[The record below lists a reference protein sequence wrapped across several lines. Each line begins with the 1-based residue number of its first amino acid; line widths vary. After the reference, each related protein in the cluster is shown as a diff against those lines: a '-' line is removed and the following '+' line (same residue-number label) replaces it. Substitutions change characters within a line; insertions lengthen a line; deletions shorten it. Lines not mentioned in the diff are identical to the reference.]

1 MAGAPSIAQSLA
13 ALPELERRCLAV
25 MAAVGTPLGRTAL
38 AEHLSTASVRHPPS
52 APATRHARTSPLGRA
67 LSSAD
72 LAPVIARW
80 VQRGLAIAC
89 ADMPGE
95 QYTCAPEATDAALSD
110 PACREALHA
119 LRTAWAPPP
128 DGPPHSA
135 YAYRPGVAERA
146 VCLARLSLYLGDQV
160 GADEHLARARQAY
173 ALRGYGWHHDEADV
187 LLHLL
192 HPRSSAAALSRMSP
206 GLRRS
211 YLEHLAVA
219 CFGSVGAPSHSML
232 DEMLAA
238 PATDGSSITA
248 SAVMLAALADREV
261 DAEALLAG
269 DDSTLARQARAL
281 SALWRGD
288 FAAARALSMQVVAH
302 PIGKRG
308 RKGPPLVGPLSPLL
322 LLALATGDPEHIA
335 CAREV
340 YTKLASRRDAAPALG
355 SLGLLLRMPPPQH
368 ARFEPGLSEFLE
380 QLCAAL
386 VYVFH
391 DEPIGDAGRRQLE
404 RTGTAMEGAGL
415 YWLAAQM
422 HTAVRA
428 LRAGPKPPNEPSRA
442 RGASLLALHRV
453 EEPWERALSQLESL
467 QPPATSRPDAASP
480 GKTAPQQRLVFAIQ
494 LHDEYGGADEIDEFE
509 LQQLAALEDEIER
522 TAEFGDRE
530 PLVRTAR
537 RHRERIAGA
546 GAERGK
552 RSGPE
557 PARPKLLSIEP
568 RLQVRRGQGYTAGR
582 AVALRAL
589 VTKDAEAEY
598 LTPEDKRV
606 LGRII
611 VQRAWYGNEAVF
623 SSLAPLALIG
633 HPRVY
638 WRDALDGSPVPVLA
652 QPPVL
657 RVVQRKGR
665 GSSLHVEP
673 PANSAGIGLQVDREG
688 RLLVSELSP
697 AHVNVQRAV
706 LELPPIPRQGEAR
719 LRRIL
724 GRMGTLFAIESQVGV
739 EDAAGALEQ
748 TEADARP
755 FIQLTR
761 ADAGLRARVSV
772 APLGISGPTFG
783 AGEGLATVVAEVE
796 GRRVRAERDLKA
808 ERAQLAALLQAI
820 PALQA
825 AQGALPLELDALEPC
840 LSLLEALRALGEAVV
855 VTWSGEQT
863 LSLVGAAELSSLRL
877 TLGERGE
884 WLQATGTLQI
894 DEDTVLS
901 LLRVLSQRTPDGRFL
916 ALGDGRYL
924 SLSQELA
931 AQLGAL
937 DAATTGTTRGK
948 RGESIELSPLALGF
962 VSPWLR
968 TLRAA
973 GGLTLD
979 ARTARQLERI
989 ERAYAV
995 TPELPRTLECEL
1007 RAYQVSGFEFLSR
1020 VAQVGAGA
1028 CLADDMGLGKTV
1040 MTLALLLERGALG
1053 PALVVTPTSVRA
1065 NWFDEA
1071 LRFAPALRL
1080 RRLEGT
1086 DAAALGALQ
1095 AFDVLACSY
1104 TVMTQRIEQLEGVRF
1119 ATVVLD
1125 ETQAIKNPGTQRA
1138 RAARRLV
1145 ADARVALTGT
1155 PVENHLGDLYG
1166 IMSFLNPGL
1175 LGDARHFDARFAKPI
1190 QREGDARAREHL
1202 RRLIAPFVLR
1212 RRKSEV
1218 LRELP
1223 PRTEITLRVDPDPAE
1238 QAFTEALRR
1247 AALARLSG
1255 KDAAGSTISI
1265 LAEIT
1270 RLRRAACHPKLVDG
1284 GTALGSAKLERLI
1297 ELLHELRAGGH
1308 RALVFSQF
1316 VDFLSIV
1323 RDRLTTEGFR
1333 YQYLDGSTSES
1344 QRKKSVVAFQAGE
1357 GDLFLISLKAGGFGL
1372 NLTAADY
1379 VIHLDPWWNP
1389 AVEAQASD
1397 RAHRIGQERP
1407 VTVYRLVNAA
1417 TIEERVL
1424 SLHARKQALAEEL
1437 LRDHAEATRLDPALL
1452 LSLLQ
1457 DDPPAPTGR
1466 RAAEATALD

>member
-1 MAGAPSIAQSLA
+1 MAVGTSIAQSVD

-25 MAAVGTPLGRTAL
+25 LAAVGTPVGRTAL
-38 AEHLSTASVRHPPS
+38 AEHLRTASVRHPPR
-52 APATRHARTSPLGRA
+52 APATRHARPSPLGPA
-67 LSSAD
+67 LSSTE
-72 LAPVIARW
+72 LAPMLARW
-80 VQRGLAIAC
+80 VERGLAIARP
-89 ADMPGE
+89 DMPGE
-95 QYTCAPEATDAALSD
+95 HYACAPDATDAVLSD
-110 PACREALHA
+110 PACRETLQA
-119 LRTAWAPPP
+119 LRMAWAPPP
-128 DGPPHSA
+128 DDDALRYS
-135 YAYRPGVAERA
+135 YRYRDGAPERD
-146 VCLARLSLYLGDQV
+146 VCLARLALYLGDPA
-160 GADEHLARARQAY
+160 GADRHLARARQSY
-173 ALRGYGWHHDEADV
+173 LLHGYHRRHGEPDV
-187 LLHLL
+187 LLLLL
-192 HPRSSAAALSRMSP
+192 HPRSSATALSRMSASM
-206 GLRRS
+206 RRS
-211 YLEHLAVA
+211 YLEQLAVA
-219 CFGSVGAPSHSML
+219 CVGTAGAPSPSML
-232 DEMLAA
+232 AEMLAVP
-238 PATDGSSITA
+238 PADGASIAA
-248 SAVMLAALADREV
+248 SAVMLAALAGRET
-261 DAEALLAG
+261 DADTLLAD
-269 DDSTLARQARAL
+269 DDSALAHQARAL
-281 SALWRGD
+281 SALHRGD
-288 FAAARALSMQVVAH
+288 FAAARALLLHAVTR
-302 PIGKRG
+302 PNGKRG
-308 RKGPPLVGPLSPLL
+308 RKGPKLIGPLAPLL
-322 LLALATGDPEHIA
+322 LLVLATGDPEQVA

-340 YTKLASRRDAAPALG
+340 YAMLASRRDAAPALG
-355 SLGLLLRMPPPQH
+355 YVGMLLGMPAPQAGRH
-368 ARFEPGLSEFLE
+368 EPGLPEWLVFV
-380 QLCAAL
+380 CAGL
-386 VYVFH
+386 VHAFQG
-391 DEPIGDAGRRQLE
+391 ERIANAGRTQLE
-404 RTGTAMEGAGL
+404 RTRAALEDAGL
-415 YWLAAQM
+415 HWLAAQV
-422 HTAVRA
+422 HCAERA
-428 LRAGPKPPNEPSRA
+428 LRAKAEPPDA
-442 RGASLLALHRV
+442 HALAHGAVLLGLHRA

-467 QPPATSRPDAASP
+467 QPRATSQPNAP
-480 GKTAPQQRLVFAIQ
+480 GPGQVAPEQRLVFAIR
-494 LHDEYGGADEIDEFE
+494 LHDERGDVDELSDLDLE
-509 LQQLAALEDEIER
+509 QLAALDAEIER
-522 TAEFGDRE
+522 LANLPDHA
-530 PLVRTAR
+530 PLLSTMRK
-537 RHRERIAGA
+537 HRELIVGGRPERSPR
-546 GAERGK
+546 GAEAP
-552 RSGPE
+552 S
-557 PARPKLLSIEP
+557 RPKLLSIEP

-582 AVALRAL
+582 AVALRTL
-589 VTKDAEAEY
+589 ITKDAEAAY

-606 LGRII
+606 MQRI
-611 VQRAWYGNEAVF
+611 VVNRTWHGSEVTF

-638 WRDALDGSPVPVLA
+638 WHDAVDGSPVQVVA

-657 RVVQRKGR
+657 RVVQRKGK

-673 PANSAGIGLQVDREG
+673 PANNAGLGLQVDREG

-697 AHVNVQRAV
+697 AQVNVQRAV
-706 LELPPIPRQGEAR
+706 PNLPPIPAQGESR

-724 GRMGTLFAIESQVGV
+724 GQMAALFAIESHVGV
-739 EDAAGALEQ
+739 EDSAGVLEEA
-748 TEADARP
+748 TADARP

-761 ADAGLRARVSV
+761 AEPGLRARVSV
-772 APLGISGPTFG
+772 APLGGSGPSFA

-796 GRRVRAERDLKA
+796 GRRVRAERDLTA
-808 ERAQLAALLQAI
+808 ERDQLAALLEAV
-820 PALQA
+820 PALQ
-825 AQGALPLELDALEPC
+825 GAGGPRPLELDALEAC
-840 LSLLEALRALGEAVV
+840 LSLLEALRALGENVV
-855 VTWSGEQT
+855 VTWSGDHP

-877 TLGERGE
+877 SLGERGE
-884 WLQATGTLQI
+884 WLQATGTLQV
-894 DEDTVLS
+894 DEGTVLS
-901 LLRVLSQRTPDGRFL
+901 LLHALAQRTPGGRYL

-931 AQLGAL
+931 EQLGAL
-937 DAATTGTTRGK
+937 DAAATGHARGK
-948 RGESIELSPLALGF
+948 RGESLELSPLALGF

-979 ARTARQLERI
+979 ARTAAQLERI
-989 ERAYAV
+989 ERAFDQ
-995 TPELPRTLECEL
+995 TPDLPRTLEGEL
-1007 RAYQVSGFEFLSR
+1007 RGYQVSGFEFLSR
-1020 VAQVGAGA
+1020 IAQIGAGA

-1040 MTLALLLERGALG
+1040 MTLALLLARGGQG

-1071 LRFAPALRL
+1071 LRFAPALRM

-1086 DAAALGALQ
+1086 DAAELGALA

-1104 TVMTQRIEQLEGVRF
+1104 TVMAQRIEQLEGVRF

-1175 LGDARHFDARFAKPI
+1175 LGDPKHFEERFAKPI

-1202 RRLIAPFVLR
+1202 RRLIGPFMLR

-1223 PRTEITLRVDPDPAE
+1223 PRTEITLRVEPDAAE

-1255 KDAAGSTISI
+1255 KEAAGSAISI

-1270 RLRRAACHPKLVDG
+1270 RLRRAACHPKLVDASA
-1284 GTALGSAKLERLI
+1284 ALGSAKLDRLV
-1297 ELLHELRAGGH
+1297 ELAQELRAGGH

-1323 RDRLTTEGFR
+1323 RERLTAEGFS
-1333 YQYLDGSTSES
+1333 YQYLDGSSSEP
-1344 QRKKSVVAFQAGE
+1344 QRKKSVVSFQAGE

-1407 VTVYRLVNAA
+1407 VTIYRLVNAA
-1417 TIEERVL
+1417 SIEERVL

-1437 LRDHAEATRLDPALL
+1437 LRDHSEATRLDPALL

-1457 DDPPAPTGR
+1457 DDAPASR
-1466 RAAEATALD
+1466 RAAEATTPG